1 MDQKNHHV
9 IFSVMFIMLNS
20 VYYCFICTSRLLS
33 KIFISSNVK
42 LFIFIFLYVS
52 AKEFFSGL
60 VA

>member
-1 MDQKNHHV
+1 MDQKNHNV

-20 VYYCFICTSRLLS
+20 VSYCFICTSRLLS

-42 LFIFIFLYVS
+42 FFIFIFLYVS
-52 AKEFFSGL
+52 AKEFISGL